1 MDEFVPHNVYERVF
15 IVFIA
20 LLTFAVST
28 GFISRLTSLM
38 TQLYILTKRDAHQLS
53 LLRNYL
59 RQNGIS
65 SKLASRI
72 HRSVKFNLD
81 ATKAHVQERAVELL
95 SLASSGLRAELDFER
110 YTRIYNQHRFFRCY
124 IEECPLVMRRIC
136 HEGSRINWMSDGETL
151 FAGGENPERPKMYIL
166 IEGQLTYICL
176 NGSTAAISKVEGERA
191 WDRCFICEH
200 AVWTTWVHMGLLKSA
215 EYTTICE
222 LDVKKFQAVAT
233 RFHTADF
240 DPRLYAANYLRLLNT
255 RGEEL
260 SDLAMNLSV
269 EEETLLRSV
278 MIRPRSK
285 MNSRATVR
293 SIAPDFMNPLRV
305 G

>member
-72 HRSVKFNLD
+72 NRSVKFNLD
-81 ATKAHVQERAVELL
+81 ASKARVQERAVELL
-95 SLASSGLRAELDFER
+95 ALASSGLRAELDFER
-110 YTRIYNQHRFFRCY
+110 YTLIYSQHRFFRCY

-151 FAGGENPERPKMYIL
+151 FAGGENPERPKMYVL
-166 IEGQLTYICL
+166 TEGKLTYIGL
-176 NGSTAAISKVEGERA
+176 NGRIAVIAKVAGEIA
-191 WDRCFICEH
+191 SDRCFICEH

-222 LDVKKFQAVAT
+222 LEVKKLHAAAT
-233 RFHTADF
+233 RFYTADF
-240 DPRLYAANYLRLLNT
+240 DPRSYATEYVRFLNS
-255 RGEEL
+255 RGDEL
-260 SDLAMNLSV
+260 SDLAMKLTID
-269 EEETLLRSV
+269 EETELTSA
-278 MIRPRSK
+278 IRPRPK
-285 MNSRATVR
+285 MNNRAHVR
-293 SIAPDFMNPLRV
+293 SIAR
-305 G
+305 